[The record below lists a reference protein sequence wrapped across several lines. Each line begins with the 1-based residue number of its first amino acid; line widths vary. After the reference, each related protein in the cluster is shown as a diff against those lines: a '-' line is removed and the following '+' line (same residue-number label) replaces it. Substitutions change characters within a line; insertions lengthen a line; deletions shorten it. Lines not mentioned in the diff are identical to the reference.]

1 MCQNAKLVNTD
12 TCGGLA
18 IVAGII
24 GWNYMHHLGKMEE
37 KKKKMVKQHYTLM
50 TSEKGKGLLSKVIVK

>member
-24 GWNYMHHLGKMEE
+24 GWNYTHHLGNIE
-37 KKKKMVKQHYTLM
+37 KKKKMVKQHYILM
-50 TSEKGKGLLSKVIVK
+50 TSEKGKGWCNSKNHI